1 MIQINLR
8 EKLSHNSKWFIF
20 PLLLL
25 LLACPSE
32 DEPPDPEPDP
42 DPGPLIASGWINLVS
57 GFYEDALDNFDD
69 ALLISST
76 NISANMGKAWSM
88 LFLDNG
94 VDGTSLEDMRI
105 LFEKGIGDS
114 LWSAD
119 AYCGLSMV
127 ALAQQNYLLSVNHA
141 DSLLSINSLYVFE
154 YVNDIDY
161 HDILLVKA
169 QAQFFTSDYQGAYDT
184 LSLIDSVY
192 DIVTVSDSEWV
203 VNDISHFSFESAL
216 ATLIELVTSE
226 YDSGGFIS
234 YP

>member
-8 EKLSHNSKWFIF
+8 EKLSHNSKWFIS

-32 DEPPDPEPDP
+32 DEPPDPEPDH
-42 DPGPLIASGWINLVS
+42 GPLIASGFINLAS

-69 ALLISST
+69 ALSLSRT

-94 VDGTSLEDMRI
+94 VDGSSLDSMRFF
-105 LFEKGIGDS
+105 FEKGIGDS
-114 LWSAD
+114 IWSAD
-119 AYCGLSMV
+119 AYCGLAMV
-127 ALAQQNYLLSVNHA
+127 ALAQNNYSLSVNHA

-192 DIVTVSDSEWV
+192 DIDSDWV

-216 ATLIELVTSE
+216 TTLIELLTSE

-234 YP
+234 NP

>member
-8 EKLSHNSKWFIF
+8 EKLSHNSKWFIS

-42 DPGPLIASGWINLVS
+42 GPLIASGFINLAS

-69 ALLISST
+69 ALSLSRT

-94 VDGTSLEDMRI
+94 VDGSSLDSMRI

-114 LWSAD
+114 IWSAD
-119 AYCGLSMV
+119 AYCGLAMV
-127 ALAQQNYLLSVNHA
+127 ALAQKNYSLSVNHA

-192 DIVTVSDSEWV
+192 DIDSDWV

-216 ATLIELVTSE
+216 TTLIELLTSE

-234 YP
+234 NP

>member
-32 DEPPDPEPDP
+32 DEPPDPEP

-94 VDGTSLEDMRI
+94 VDGSSLDSMRFF
-105 LFEKGIGDS
+105 FEKGIGDS
-114 LWSAD
+114 IWSAD
-119 AYCGLSMV
+119 AYCGLAMV
-127 ALAQQNYLLSVNHA
+127 ALAQNNYSLSVNHA

-169 QAQFFTSDYQGAYDT
+169 QAQFMTSDYQGAYDT

-192 DIVTVSDSEWV
+192 DIVTVSDSDWV
-203 VNDISHFSFESAL
+203 VNDISYFLFESAL
-216 ATLIELVTSE
+216 AALIELVTSE
-226 YDSGGFIS
+226 YDSEEFIS
-234 YP
+234 NP